1 MIFKVTLLVVFF
13 LVLTCMV
20 GYFDKQIRV
29 LEDRLNVYQASL
41 KLTDDSLMEKC
52 DRSDLDTL
60 EERIAGLEFDYQDL
74 RFLVRGK

>member
-13 LVLTCMV
+13 LVLTGVV
-20 GYFDKQIRV
+20 GYFDKQIKV
-29 LEDRLNVYQASL
+29 LEDRLNVYQAFL
-41 KLTDDSLMEKC
+41 KLTDDSIMEKC
-52 DRSDLDTL
+52 DRSDLDIL